1 MELPYKRRQK
11 QKSQIIPEAHT
22 NTQGRAPKVVS
33 TILSLFSKTLLTFF
47 ASLAG
52 AVIASFASIYFTLTT
67 LEAFKAE
74 ESLRQ
79 FAISDLYRPLREKTS
94 ECLTIRSNALGAL
107 SAYSGILKSINGYA
121 NEFMKNEALRSANL
135 SGAEALLKPILDQ
148 LSEYA
153 KKAME
158 GQTAAN
164 HCKHTLNNMAAEAA
178 TVLGL
183 NKEYSELYSK
193 QIKRHPKV
201 VSMMREDDILLSV
214 ITSPSRTVALGIA
227 FKDGVEGDKGR
238 MISAMSKLK
247 SSLEKSVRQSEA
259 ALTYEREMTSLA
271 YREDSEVSQL
281 FLSNLKHRFELTPK
295 STLAQAA
302 IEAKQLFLPS
312 DKQGNGPERAEKL
325 DRAQK

>member
-1 MELPYKRRQK
+1 MELPYKRRQQ
-11 QKSQIIPEAHT
+11 QKAQTDPEAQT
-22 NTQGRAPKVVS
+22 NTQGTAIKVTS
-33 TILSLFSKTLLTFF
+33 AFLSLFSRTVLTFF

-107 SAYSGILKSINGYA
+107 SAYSGILKSINGYT
-121 NEFMKNEALRSANL
+121 NEFMKNEALRSADL

-148 LSEYA
+148 LSDYA

-183 NKEYSELYSK
+183 NKEYSELYST

-214 ITSPSRTVALGIA
+214 ITSPSRTVALGLA
-227 FKDGVEGDKGR
+227 FKDGIEGDKGR
-238 MISAMSKLK
+238 MISAISKLK
-247 SSLEKSVRQSEA
+247 SSLEKSVQQSEA
-259 ALTYEREMTSLA
+259 ALKYEREITSLA
-271 YREDSEVSQL
+271 YKEDSEVSHL

-295 STLAQAA
+295 STLSQAA
-302 IEAKQLFLPS
+302 IEAKQLFWPS
-312 DKQGNGPERAEKL
+312 DKQGNEPKRVENPN
-325 DRAQK
+325 RAQQ